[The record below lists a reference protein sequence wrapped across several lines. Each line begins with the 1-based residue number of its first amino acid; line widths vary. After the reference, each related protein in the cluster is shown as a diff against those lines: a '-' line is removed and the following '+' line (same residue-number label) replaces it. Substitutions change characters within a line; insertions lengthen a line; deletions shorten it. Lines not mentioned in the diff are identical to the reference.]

1 AVRVLIERAT
11 GDHLRRVR
19 LKEFDVLTSVELVDW
34 FVEHHGIRLGPG
46 IKELIVAQSAGR
58 PFFLLETLRAIR
70 AGELPVSGSGQHQG
84 ERPRVLL
91 PASLEES
98 LAARIRALPAAA
110 QEVLNTLA
118 VLGKDTNHTI
128 LRGVSGRPMGVVL
141 RVPNNTGS
149 AGYKWLWQHHLYP
162 TSCGRRL
169 SRSCRPSPRSPRAGG
184 RELRTERSLLGFCSC
199 SGPAS
204 PGSTCRRRWGVGPA

>member
-1 AVRVLIERAT
+1 MVDLTELKTTANNMLWLAKHRQADFSAALVIAKLVLPVLRLIEVMEAHR
-11 GDHLRRVR
+11 GDRWRT
-19 LKEFDVLTSVELVDW
+19 LTEAMRES
-34 FVEHHGIRLGPG
+34 
-46 IKELIVAQSAGR
+46 GR
-58 PFFLLETLRAIR
+58 GRNYFEKPI
-70 AGELPVSGSGQHQG
+70 
-84 ERPRVLL
+84 
-91 PASLEES
+91 
-98 LAARIRALPAAA
+98 AAA
-110 QEVLNTLA
+110 GGRSRLELWRDEGLA
-118 VLGKDTNHTI
+118 DRTEEGI
-128 LRGVSGRPMGVVL
+128 WL

>member
-1 AVRVLIERAT
+1 MTFDFIDEPELEFGAGGRHIDIRFGIMDNGPADVEAARAPKAITVGIIGTPANVEGLRLWLEKCRGLIPAKESRQPNLFPYFPGFSRDTAFRSELVLDSAFDREIPQRDIERISRM
-11 GDHLRRVR
+11 GDHNTV
-19 LKEFDVLTSVELVDW
+19 VNIAVER
-34 FVEHHGIRLGPG
+34 F
-46 IKELIVAQSAGR
+46 
-58 PFFLLETLRAIR
+58 
-70 AGELPVSGSGQHQG
+70 
-84 ERPRVLL
+84 
-91 PASLEES
+91 
-98 LAARIRALPAAA
+98 
-110 QEVLNTLA
+110 
-118 VLGKDTNHTI
+118 
-128 LRGVSGRPMGVVL
+128 